1 MNKRISALIL
11 AALAALGPV
20 IAADSVPAIRKVTLE
35 EVLSIGGTQDASLFQ
50 WTGVATDAAGNI
62 YVLDALDFSL
72 KKFGPDGRFL
82 KKTGRK
88 GQGPGEFMAPRLL
101 ACSGSRIYATDQNV
115 FGIFEFDA
123 DLGFIRRIP
132 CPALVLSLRALGDG
146 TLAAA
151 VLGMPDPA
159 RLLVMDGQG
168 KVLSEFPLADPR
180 DKGLL
185 LDSAGFALD
194 RQGQFYIAYLFRD
207 RVEKRT
213 ASGALLW
220 GRSYLGQKVPATTDV
235 QTIALPRDT
244 CFKDVALDA
253 FGHVFVLGGKLARNP
268 SRDVYVLG
276 ADGAILATFALPEPS
291 HCLHIDARNYLYAR
305 ANEGLTLKKYRIL
318 YD

>member
-1 MNKRISALIL
+1 MIQRFSALIL
-11 AALAALGPV
+11 AVLAALGP
-20 IAADSVPAIRKVTLE
+20 AFAGDPDLNIRKVTIE
-35 EVLSIGGTQDASLFQ
+35 EVLAIGGPKDAVLFQ

-82 KKTGRK
+82 KKAGRK
-88 GQGPGEFMAPRLL
+88 GQAPGEFLAPRLL
-101 ACSGSRIYATDQNV
+101 ACSGTRLFATDQNV
-115 FGIFEFDA
+115 FGIYEFDA
-123 DLGFIRRIP
+123 DLRFVRKIP
-132 CPALVLSLRALGDG
+132 CPGLVLSLRAFGDG
-146 TLAAA
+146 GLAAA

-159 RLLVMDGQG
+159 RLLVMDAQG
-168 KVLSEFPLADPR
+168 RILSEFPLADPR
-180 DKGLL
+180 DKGVL
-185 LDSAGFALD
+185 LDSAELALD
-194 RQGQFYIAYLFRD
+194 RKGQFYIAFLFRD

-213 ASGALLW
+213 AAGAPVW
-220 GRSYLGQKVPATTDV
+220 GKSYLGGKSPGLTAV
-235 QTIALPRDT
+235 QTVTLPQDT

-276 ADGAILATFALPEPS
+276 EDGALLATFTLPEPS